1 MLMQGISL
9 VLFGVF
15 LFFQPDTPIISFS
28 TPLALIA
35 ISNGIIFILAY
46 FISEPFDKS
55 KTELIY
61 GLILVLASL
70 LIFISPLENQ
80 NLDVGFL
87 TGYMLINALLYASI
101 SWYLRSEIKF
111 WRVSLVLLAY
121 TIGLI
126 IFIISNKT
134 QNPVLLNLLS
144 GFQFFWCGITIL
156 IMSFDIRRL
165 QAEFNRPISQFTLK

>member
-1 MLMQGISL
+1 MLLQGISL

-15 LFFQPDTPIISFS
+15 LFFQLDTPIISFR

-46 FISEPFDKS
+46 FISDPFDKS
-55 KTELIY
+55 MTELIY
-61 GLILVLASL
+61 GIILVLASVI
-70 LIFISPLENQ
+70 IFNTSSETK
-80 NLDVGFL
+80 NLDIGFL

-101 SWYLRSEIKF
+101 CWDLRSEMKF
-111 WRVSLVLLAY
+111 WWVSLVLLAY

-126 IFIISNKT
+126 IFIISGKI
-134 QNPVLLNLLS
+134 QNPVLSNVLS

-165 QAEFNRPISQFTLK
+165 QLEFNRPISQFTLK